1 MVMVLVGSTERMCL
15 VMVAVQGEGVAEVLL
30 TVAEPEKV
38 VVERLEKMVAV

>member
-15 VMVAVQGEGVAEVLL
+15 VMVAVQGVGVAEV
-30 TVAEPEKV
+30 KV